1 MLSELIKTP
10 VKVTNYICIF
20 KHIQKDGKPN
30 VGASVMKMLKPLKG
44 IVMLCESSSLAT
56 KVDTKMVLVFFF
68 FVLVWTVT
76 LTYILWFDI
85 VKNKNI
91 TYMLGRSAVLSSAN
105 KRFTWMYLSNWA
117 LRHELPHPISE
128 AAPFPGT
135 MLNEQ
140 LHLWLIWLISNLN
153 SSLRDN

>member
-20 KHIQKDGKPN
+20 KHIQKEGKPN

-68 FVLVWTVT
+68 VLVWTVT

-91 TYMLGRSAVLSSAN
+91 TYMLGRSAVPSSAN
-105 KRFTWMYLSNWA
+105 KKFTWMYLSNWA

>member
-1 MLSELIKTP
+1 MLLLNLCCLSWL
-10 VKVTNYICIF
+10 
-20 KHIQKDGKPN
+20 KHQLKSLTTFVYLNIYK
-30 VGASVMKMLKPLKG
+30 KMVSPTWVLPSWKCSKPLKG

-56 KVDTKMVLVFFF
+56 KVDTKATKVDTKMVLVFFFLF

-76 LTYILWFDI
+76 LTYKLWFDI

-91 TYMLGRSAVLSSAN
+91 TFMLGRSAVLSSAN

-135 MLNEQ
+135 MLNE
-140 LHLWLIWLISNLN
+140 H
-153 SSLRDN
+153 

>member
-10 VKVTNYICIF
+10 VKVTSYICIF

-68 FVLVWTVT
+68 FCVGVDSDINIYT
-76 LTYILWFDI
+76 LI
-85 VKNKNI
+85 
-91 TYMLGRSAVLSSAN
+91 
-105 KRFTWMYLSNWA
+105 
-117 LRHELPHPISE
+117 
-128 AAPFPGT
+128 
-135 MLNEQ
+135 
-140 LHLWLIWLISNLN
+140 
-153 SSLRDN
+153 